1 MIFRGMVFTITGV
14 LLTAAAIGLVAR
26 HNEPVKDPAREH
38 REHIV
43 ALIEHSNPEL
53 PEAEKERLTNSIFA
67 QAERLEL
74 PENFEIDGRPIK
86 GPYLVAAF
94 IKTESAFHRY
104 AVSVADARGYMQIK
118 PDTVAYLDTLNGT
131 NTSAPHIFESEINL
145 ARGVEYISY
154 LAAQFD
160 SIREVCL
167 AYNAGP
173 GSMRKGIF
181 IEKYWESIRDTYRLL
196 ETGELPDKQWDYDAR
211 FADHYEI

>member
-1 MIFRGMVFTITGV
+1 MKIRGMVFLLTGV
-14 LLTAAAIGLVAR
+14 LLTLTAIGLVAR
-26 HNEPVKDPAREH
+26 HNEPVQDPA

-43 ALIEHSNPEL
+43 ALIEHSNPGL
-53 PEAEKERLTNSIFA
+53 PQAEKERLTNSIFE
-67 QAERLEL
+67 QAERLDL
-74 PENFEIDGRPIK
+74 PEHFEIDGKPIK
-86 GPYLVAAF
+86 GAYLIAGF

-118 PDTVAYLDTLNGT
+118 PDTVAYLDSLNGT
-131 NTSAPHIFESEINL
+131 NTSAPHIFESETNL

-154 LAAQFD
+154 LGGQFD

-181 IEKYWESIRDTYRLL
+181 IEKYWESIRGTYRRL
-196 ETGELPDKQWDYDAR
+196 ETGELPDKKWKYDPQ
-211 FADHYEI
+211 FADHYQI